1 LCLKFLRAS
10 QHVEIYCDPKTVKVA
25 ITTIG
30 DICPGTNVVI
40 KGLVKCLNQYGVKDI
55 FGVKWGF
62 RGFTE
67 DYPKHWTKLDPE
79 SVEGI

>member
-1 LCLKFLRAS
+1 
-10 QHVEIYCDPKTVKVA
+10 VEIYSDPKTVKAA

-30 DICPGTNVVI
+30 EICPGTNVVI
-40 KGLVKCLNQYGVKDI
+40 RSLVKCLHEYGVKDI

-62 RGFTE
+62 RGFTQ
-67 DYPKHWTKLDPE
+67 DFPKHWTKLDSD